1 MSSHQTKFILVGEDD
16 KDDQELL
23 AEIFTSIDDSYRLMF
38 VDTGTD
44 AMSLLHKLN
53 DDQKPCL
60 ILLDYNMPQA
70 NGADILKEIIRLG
83 IYEDIPKIIWS
94 TSGSDKYKTIC
105 LELGAT
111 DYLIKPSNLKDLEK
125 AVRYMLSFCEIQL

>member
-1 MSSHQTKFILVGEDD
+1 MSSTQTKFILVGEDD

-38 VDTGTD
+38 VDTGTE

-53 DDQKPCL
+53 EDQSPCL

-70 NGADILKEIIRLG
+70 SGADIMKEINRLG
-83 IYEDIPKIIWS
+83 IYTDIPKIIWS
-94 TSGSDKYKTIC
+94 TSGSENYKRIC
-105 LELGAT
+105 LDLGAT
-111 DYLIKPSNLKDLEK
+111 DYLIKPSSVKELEK
-125 AVRYMLSFCEIQL
+125 AVRYMLSYCENPA

>member
-38 VDTGTD
+38 VDTGTE

-94 TSGSDKYKTIC
+94 TSGSDRYKTIC

>member
-38 VDTGTD
+38 VDTGTE

>member
-1 MSSHQTKFILVGEDD
+1 MSSNQTKFILVGEDD

-38 VDTGTD
+38 VDTGTE

-53 DDQKPCL
+53 EDQRPCL

-70 NGADILKEIIRLG
+70 SGADIMKEINRLG
-83 IYEDIPKIIWS
+83 IYTDIPKIIWS
-94 TSGSDKYKTIC
+94 TSGSENYKRIC
-105 LELGAT
+105 LDLGAT
-111 DYLIKPSNLKDLEK
+111 DYLIKPSSVKELEK
-125 AVRYMLSFCEIQL
+125 AVRYMLSYCENPA

>member
-1 MSSHQTKFILVGEDD
+1 MSATQTKFILVGEDD

-23 AEIFTSIDDSYRLMF
+23 AEIFTTIDDSYRLMF
-38 VDTGTD
+38 VDTGTE

-70 NGADILKEIIRLG
+70 SGADILKEINRLK
-83 IYEDIPKIIWS
+83 IYGDIPKIIWS
-94 TSGSDKYKTIC
+94 TSGSDNYKSKC

-111 DYLIKPSNLKDLEK
+111 DYLIKPSSVKELEK
-125 AVRYMLSFCEIQL
+125 TVRYMLSFCENPA

>member
-1 MSSHQTKFILVGEDD
+1 MSSPQTKFILVGEDD

-38 VDTGTD
+38 VDTGTE

-60 ILLDYNMPQA
+60 ILLDFNMPQA
-70 NGADILKEIIRLG
+70 SGADILKEINRLG
-83 IYEDIPKIIWS
+83 IYGDIPKIIWS
-94 TSGSDKYKTIC
+94 TSGSDHYKSQC

-111 DYLIKPSNLKDLEK
+111 DYLIKPSKLKDLEQ
-125 AVRYMLSFCEIQL
+125 AVRYMLSFCEIQF

>member
-1 MSSHQTKFILVGEDD
+1 MSSTQTKFILVGEDD

-38 VDTGTD
+38 VDTGTE

-53 DDQKPCL
+53 EDQRPCL

-70 NGADILKEIIRLG
+70 SGADIMKEINRLG
-83 IYEDIPKIIWS
+83 IYTDIPKIIWS
-94 TSGSDKYKTIC
+94 TSGSENYKRIC
-105 LELGAT
+105 LDLGAT
-111 DYLIKPSNLKDLEK
+111 DYLIKPSSVKELEK
-125 AVRYMLSFCEIQL
+125 AVRYMLSYCENPA

>member
-38 VDTGTD
+38 VDTGTE

-70 NGADILKEIIRLG
+70 NGADILKEINTLG
-83 IYEDIPKIIWS
+83 IYGDIPKIIWS
-94 TSGSDKYKTIC
+94 TSGSDNYKKVC

-111 DYLIKPSNLKDLEK
+111 DYLIKPSNVKDLEK

>member
-1 MSSHQTKFILVGEDD
+1 MSSTQTKFILVGEDD

-38 VDTGTD
+38 VDTGTE
-44 AMSLLHKLN
+44 ALSLLHKLN
-53 DDQKPCL
+53 DDQRPCL

-94 TSGSDKYKTIC
+94 TSGSDSYKTVC

-111 DYLIKPSNLKDLEK
+111 DYLIKPSNVKDFEK
-125 AVRYMLSFCEIQL
+125 AVRYMLSFCENPA